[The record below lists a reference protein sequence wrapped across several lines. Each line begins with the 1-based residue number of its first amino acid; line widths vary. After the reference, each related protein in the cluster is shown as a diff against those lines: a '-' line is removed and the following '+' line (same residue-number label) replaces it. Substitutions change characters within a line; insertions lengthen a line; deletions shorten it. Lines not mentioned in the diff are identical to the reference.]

1 MAAAEAASRG
11 ASVVLLEKNRKAGVK
26 ILMSGGTRCNLT
38 HHADAKEI
46 AEAFGHARRFLQP
59 CLGAFGPA
67 DVVRLFHELGVPT
80 KVEST
85 GKVFPASDRA
95 LHVRDALLRRA
106 MESGVSILTDASVK
120 ALVADPVQGWRI
132 ETKDAELA
140 VDRVIVTAGGKSW
153 PGCGTTGDAYSWLQ
167 QLGHTIVP
175 PRPALVPLIGG
186 EDWMHELSGV
196 TLPDCLTTVLPSQ
209 GAQRKP
215 LARRRSSLLFTHFG
229 FSGPAAMDISGA
241 LTEAPSFDDRF
252 ALIDLLPWMEEGILR
267 SRLVDRAHD
276 GGRKRVT
283 SLLADLLPSRLAVAL
298 ATQANA
304 QCTVAELSR
313 HACQDL
319 LDRLKRLPMH
329 VTGTMGFDKAEV
341 TAGGVSLK
349 EVDPRTMASRIA
361 KGLYIAGEVL
371 DVDGP
376 IGGYNFQAAFSTG
389 RAAGIAA
396 ASRE

>member
-1 MAAAEAASRG
+1 
-11 ASVVLLEKNRKAGVK
+11 
-26 ILMSGGTRCNLT
+26 
-38 HHADAKEI
+38 
-46 AEAFGHARRFLQP
+46 
-59 CLGAFGPA
+59 
-67 DVVRLFHELGVPT
+67 
-80 KVEST
+80 
-85 GKVFPASDRA
+85 
-95 LHVRDALLRRA
+95 
-106 MESGVSILTDASVK
+106 
-120 ALVADPVQGWRI
+120 
-132 ETKDAELA
+132 
-140 VDRVIVTAGGKSW
+140 
-153 PGCGTTGDAYSWLQ
+153 
-167 QLGHTIVP
+167 
-175 PRPALVPLIGG
+175 
-186 EDWMHELSGV
+186 
-196 TLPDCLTTVLPSQ
+196 
-209 GAQRKP
+209 
-215 LARRRSSLLFTHFG
+215 
-229 FSGPAAMDISGA
+229 MDISGA